1 MAHSEAFRQQRRKLI
16 LAGVAAGGLGTTAWL
31 RPPAI
36 RDGHS
41 DYFRAL
47 SRALDAS
54 GLATPTLVIDQQR
67 LDHNIQVLLQHL
79 GHDFD
84 YRIVVKSLP
93 SVPLLEH
100 VMAKTGTRRL
110 MLFHQPFLNQIA
122 SSIPDA
128 DILLGKPLPVAA
140 AARFYDRHQADQ
152 NDFQPRQQLQ
162 WLIDSPRR
170 LAQYEQLAR
179 QRSEPMRVNLELDIG
194 LHRGGFNDDQLLS
207 RALLDIEQS
216 RWLSFSGFMGY
227 EPHIVKAP
235 GPTDWLWQKAM
246 ARYNRYVSLARNTLG
261 RDLAGLTFNTGGST
275 TYQLYKGRANTITAN
290 ELAAGSGLVMP
301 TDFDLTTLAGHQP
314 AAFIATPVLKLQEAN
329 RIPGTP
335 GIGRLQRLWNPNRAR
350 AVFIYGGN
358 WKARPVSPAGLTT
371 NPVFGRSSN
380 QEMLNLAAGVPLQED
395 DWVFLRPHQSES
407 VFLQFGDLA
416 VFDAR
421 LGEISRYW
429 PVVPEG

>member
-1 MAHSEAFRQQRRKLI
+1 MAHSEAFRQQRRKLV
-16 LAGVAAGGLGTTAWL
+16 LAGLAAGGLGTAGWL
-31 RPPAI
+31 KPPAV
-36 RDGHS
+36 REGHS
-41 DYFRAL
+41 HYFRAL
-47 SRALDAS
+47 SRALDAR

-67 LDHNIQVLLQHL
+67 LDHNIEVLRQHL
-79 GHDFD
+79 GNDFG

-122 SSIPDA
+122 RTIPDA

-140 AARFYDRHQADQ
+140 AARFYDRFQADQ
-152 NDFQPRQQLQ
+152 NGFQPRQQLQ

-179 QRSEPMRVNLELDIG
+179 QRKEPMRVNLELDIG
-194 LHRGGFNDDQLLS
+194 LHRGGFNDDQRLIQ
-207 RALLDIEQS
+207 ALLDIERS
-216 RWLSFSGFMGY
+216 GWLSFSGFMGY
-227 EPHIVKAP
+227 EPHVVKAP

-246 ARYNRYVSLARNTLG
+246 AHYNRYVALARNTLG

-275 TYQLYKGRANTITAN
+275 TYQLYKSRANKVAAN

-301 TDFDLTTLAGHQP
+301 TDFDLATLADHQP
-314 AAFIATPVLKLQEAN
+314 ATFIASPVLKLQEAN
-329 RIPGTP
+329 RIPGAP
-335 GIGRLQRLWNPNRAR
+335 GLGRLQALWNPNRAR
-350 AVFIYGGN
+350 AAFIYGGN

-380 QEMLNLAAGVPLQED
+380 QEMLNLATGVPLQEN
-395 DWVFLRPHQSES
+395 DWVLLRPEQSES
-407 VFLQFGDLA
+407 VFLQFGDIAL
-416 VFDAR
+416 FDAQR
-421 LGEISRYW
+421 GDISGYW
-429 PVVPEG
+429 PVISEG

>member
-1 MAHSEAFRQQRRKLI
+1 MAHSDAFRQQRRKLI
-16 LAGVAAGGLGTTAWL
+16 LAGVAAGGLGTAAWL

-36 RDGHS
+36 CDGHS

-54 GLATPTLVIDQQR
+54 GLATPTLMIDQQR
-67 LDHNIQVLLQHL
+67 LDHNIQLLLQHL
-79 GHDFD
+79 GDDFD

-122 SSIPDA
+122 RSIPDA

-179 QRSEPMRVNLELDIG
+179 QRNEPMRVNLELDIG

-246 ARYNRYVSLARNTLG
+246 ARYNRYVSLARNTWGVTWQGLPSTPEAPPRTSYIG
-261 RDLAGLTFNTGGST
+261 AG
-275 TYQLYKGRANTITAN
+275 
-290 ELAAGSGLVMP
+290 P
-301 TDFDLTTLAGHQP
+301 TVFPPTNWRP
-314 AAFIATPVLKLQEAN
+314 A
-329 RIPGTP
+329 
-335 GIGRLQRLWNPNRAR
+335 
-350 AVFIYGGN
+350 
-358 WKARPVSPAGLTT
+358 PA
-371 NPVFGRSSN
+371 
-380 QEMLNLAAGVPLQED
+380 
-395 DWVFLRPHQSES
+395 W
-407 VFLQFGDLA
+407 
-416 VFDAR
+416 
-421 LGEISRYW
+421 
-429 PVVPEG
+429 